1 MFGLGSSVRY
11 AAPAANPMRLDTPD
25 CLGPLLRYHR
35 ERAGLSR
42 RALSAL
48 STVSETAIY
57 DAEHGKPTVRLDT
70 LYALLGALNLS
81 LHAHGPLVAE
91 YERTLADDPHA

>member
-1 MFGLGSSVRY
+1 
-11 AAPAANPMRLDTPD
+11 MRIDDP
-25 CLGPLLRYHR
+25 GPLLRYHR

-48 STVSETAIY
+48 SGVSETAIY

-70 LYALLGALNLS
+70 LLALLRALNLS
-81 LHAHGPLVAE
+81 LHVEGPLVAE
-91 YERTLADDPHA
+91 YERTLAPSDDAHA

>member
-1 MFGLGSSVRY
+1 
-11 AAPAANPMRLDTPD
+11 MRADT
-25 CLGPLLRYHR
+25 LGPLLRYHR

-48 STVSETAIY
+48 SGVSETAIY

-70 LYALLGALNLS
+70 LLALFGVLNLS
-81 LHAHGPLVAE
+81 LRVDGPLVAE
-91 YERTLADDPHA
+91 YERTLTASGETHA

>member
-1 MFGLGSSVRY
+1 
-11 AAPAANPMRLDTPD
+11 MRIDD
-25 CLGPLLRYHR
+25 LGPLLRYHR

-48 STVSETAIY
+48 SGVSETAIY

-70 LYALLGALNLS
+70 LLALLNVLNLS
-81 LHAHGPLVAE
+81 LHVEGPLVAE
-91 YERTLADDPHA
+91 YERTLAPSDDAYA

>member
-1 MFGLGSSVRY
+1 V
-11 AAPAANPMRLDTPD
+11 RLDAPS

-48 STVSETAIY
+48 SGVSETAIY
-57 DAEHGKPTVRLDT
+57 DAEHGKPTVRLQT
-70 LYALLGALNLS
+70 LTHLLGALNLS
-81 LHAHGPLVAE
+81 LHVDGPLVAE
-91 YERTLADDPHA
+91 YERTISPDGAHA